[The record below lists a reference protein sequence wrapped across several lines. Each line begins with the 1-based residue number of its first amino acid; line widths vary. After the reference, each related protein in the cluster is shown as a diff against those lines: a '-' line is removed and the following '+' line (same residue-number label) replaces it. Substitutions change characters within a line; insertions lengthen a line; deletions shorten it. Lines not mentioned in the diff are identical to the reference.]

1 MGQKIPI
8 YIPTYISDASY
19 NPCRVLPRLLF
30 YNGQVDCEKFYV
42 HDEYNSSRSVY
53 QFPYFDNYNV
63 VSGSFPTSDSKSLLF
78 LNETGV
84 YGEIPTETLYSTY
97 WEKYV
102 ELLYNPR
109 TRLLNASTIIP
120 LADYFKMELNDIVE
134 LRGNYYHL
142 RAINDYNLKNGECN
156 IELLGPILPDA
167 LPFAVTPGPTPIP
180 TTTTTSTS
188 TSTSTTTSGTTTT
201 TFSNN
206 PCICVEVVITSAG
219 GEVQTFNCYGRNE
232 NYVYMNAGTYY
243 LCAARIGGLI
253 QAEFIYGTGT
263 ISPVGNCKTE
273 TCPPATTTTTT
284 AATTTTT
291 TEAPTTTTTTT
302 EAPTTTT
309 STTTTT
315 AARFYEIV
323 DYGANAT
330 DACYSPISYFPMT
343 GNGTTFC
350 NSTTFTSA
358 TWNSVATGNYVVSYN
373 GNYQDVSHTFGQGF
387 ATVRGGGCTVCPT
400 TTTTTTTECVLQCNQ
415 WRLAATR
422 GGYFYW
428 TDCSTGNPAYALV
441 GGGKNFYVCSRTTP
455 TKEPGAGQVILYNYN
470 CGTYPCTTTTT
481 TTSAPTYN
489 YYSVTRYNCPN
500 CSGATSGLIARNNTT
515 GGTLTTNHYYNNGD
529 GYVYRID
536 GYNSGAYY
544 DIDLDGSASAGT
556 DCSGTCAI

>member
-120 LADYFKMELNDIVE
+120 LADYFNMELNDIVE

-167 LPFAVTPGPTPIP
+167 LPFAVTPGPTPP
-180 TTTTTSTS
+180 PTTTSTS

-201 TFSNN
+201 TISPN
-206 PCICVEVVITSAG
+206 PCSCMEIIVTSAPA
-219 GEVQTFNCYGRNE
+219 QTSWLSCYGQTTNTFYSV
-232 NYVYMNAGTYY
+232 NGTYY
-243 LCAARIGGLI
+243 QCVQKIGGLNQI
-253 QAEFIYGTGT
+253 DFISGAGT
-263 ISPVGNCKTE
+263 IGQVGNCKTQD
-273 TCPPATTTTTT
+273 CPPATTTSTSTSTTT
-284 AATTTTT
+284 STSTS
-291 TEAPTTTTTTT
+291 
-302 EAPTTTT
+302 TTT
-309 STTTTT
+309 STTSTTT
-315 AARFYEIV
+315 AAPFYEIV

-415 WRLAATR
+415 YRLAATR

-428 TDCSTGNPAYALV
+428 TDCSTGNPASTLV

-455 TKEPGAGQVILYNYN
+455 TQEPGAGRVIFYSAN

-481 TTSAPTYN
+481 TTTGPTTYN
-489 YYSVTRYNCPN
+489 YYDVTRFNCPN
-500 CSGATSGLIARNNTT
+500 CSGATSGLVARNNTT
-515 GGTLTTNHYYNNGD
+515 GGTLITNHYYNNGD

-556 DCSGTCAI
+556 DCTGTCAI